1 MVTVENFESSSGNGF
16 VGQDQ
21 AKTAVYALTLA
32 GARLGRVLAQKLGGT
47 LFVPERL
54 GPEFRA
60 QTFDSLIPF
69 VGALFPRYRRHVFVT
84 AAGIAVRAV
93 ARVLQSKDRDPAVV
107 VVDQRGRFAVSLVS
121 GHLGQANALAGEI
134 AAITAGQ
141 AVITTATDVED
152 LPAVDTLALE
162 RGLAILNLPAV
173 KAVNVEILAG
183 EKLQVHDPESRL
195 GLKDSAFD
203 GADSF
208 RLVDA
213 GAWNPDKPGVWVT
226 WRVREP
232 EKDMLVLNPPCLAVG
247 VGCRKGT
254 SASAIESFIASTFN
268 EHGLA
273 VKSLLALGT
282 IADKDQEPGLL
293 LAAAN
298 LQKAL
303 FFFEPE
309 EMKKV
314 TVPNPSEQVEKHMG
328 VPSVCEAA
336 AMLLA
341 ETKELLVPKVKSQGV
356 TLAVA
361 LVA

>member
-1 MVTVENFESSSGNGF
+1 MENFETSSGNGF
-16 VGQDQ
+16 DGQDH
-21 AKTAVYALTLA
+21 AETAVYALTPP

-47 LFVPERL
+47 LFVPEKL
-54 GPEFRA
+54 GPEFKA

-69 VGALFPRYRRHVFVT
+69 VGARFSLYKRHVFVT
-84 AAGIAVRAV
+84 ASGIAVRAV
-93 ARVLQSKDRDPAVV
+93 APVLQSKDRDPAVV
-107 VVDQRGRFAVSLVS
+107 VVDQRGRFAVSLLS
-121 GHLGQANALAGEI
+121 GHLGQANALAKEI

-141 AVITTATDVED
+141 AVITTATDTED
-152 LPAVDTLALE
+152 LPAIDTLALE
-162 RGLAILNLPAV
+162 RGLAIVNLPAV
-173 KAVNVEILAG
+173 KAVNIEILAG
-183 EKLQVHDPESRL
+183 EKVQVHDPENWL
-195 GLKDSAFD
+195 GLRDSVRE

-208 RLVDA
+208 RLVDE
-213 GAWNPDKPGVWVT
+213 GAWNPDKPGVWVS
-226 WRVREP
+226 WKAREP

-254 SASAIESFIASTFN
+254 SARDIESFIVSTLK

-282 IADKDQEPGLL
+282 ISDKDQEPGLL
-293 LAAAN
+293 FAAAN

-309 EMKKV
+309 KLKKV
-314 TVPNPSEQVEKHMG
+314 TVPNPSERVEKHMG
-328 VPSVCEAA
+328 VPSVCEAT

-341 ETKELLVPKVKSQGV
+341 ETEELLVPKVKSKDV

-361 LVA
+361 LVP